1 MAAAVATSSK
11 VVCVGVL
18 LLLVV
23 ASLPSAHGIS
33 TLTIYEG
40 DKCTK
45 RSTKFSDFSCHRLQ
59 WLGSYNFKYQA
70 KYPALF
76 FRSPKCGGIP
86 SKIKRGDTTCGNLL
100 GHLSVR
106 IIYSPIPF
114 DITAED
120 E

>member
-23 ASLPSAHGIS
+23 ASLPFAHGVS

-40 DKCTK
+40 NKCTGK
-45 RSTKFSDFSCHRLQ
+45 STKINDLSCHRLE
-59 WLGSYNFKYQA
+59 WNGGYDFKYQA
-70 KYPALF
+70 KYPAIF

-86 SKIKRGDTTCGNLL
+86 SKIKRSDTTCGNLL